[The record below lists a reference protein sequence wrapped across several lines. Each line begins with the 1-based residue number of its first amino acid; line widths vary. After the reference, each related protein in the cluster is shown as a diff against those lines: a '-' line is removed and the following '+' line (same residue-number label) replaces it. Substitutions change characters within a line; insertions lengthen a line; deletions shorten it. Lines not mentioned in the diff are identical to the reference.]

1 MHLIDTHCH
10 FDDSR
15 FDSDRAQVYQRAR
28 AAGVAALIVP
38 AVTRDTW
45 DRQTAVCREYP
56 GLYPAYGLH
65 PMFMPQHRENHIEAL
80 AIQLASEKAVAV
92 GECGL
97 DFYIKD
103 PERERQMEL
112 FHAQLKLAEK
122 HMLPVIIHA
131 RKAVEE
137 VINSLRRCN
146 RLRGVLHSYA
156 GSEQQAQRLIE
167 MGFLLSFG
175 GPVTYPAAK
184 RLRQL
189 VSRLPLDAIMLE
201 SDAPDQPDVENR
213 GGRNEPALLGSVL
226 NCMSELRKESA
237 EEIAFQTTAN
247 ALKLFNI
254 RLPNGA

>member
-1 MHLIDTHCH
+1 MKLIDSHCH

-15 FDSDRAQVYQRAR
+15 FEADRSQAYQRAR
-28 AAGVAALIVP
+28 AAGVVAQIVP
-38 AVTRDTW
+38 AVTRESW
-45 DRQTAVCREYP
+45 ARLKSVCREYP

-65 PMFMPQHRENHIEAL
+65 PMFMHQHEESHIEAL
-80 AIQLASEKAVAV
+80 AVQLASEKAVAV

-103 PERERQMEL
+103 ADRERQMAL

-122 HMLPVIIHA
+122 NMLPVIIHA

-137 VINSLRRCN
+137 VINSLRRFS
-146 RLRGVLHSYA
+146 RLRGVLHSYS

-175 GPVTYPAAK
+175 GPVTYPGAN

-201 SDAPDQPDVENR
+201 SDSPDQPDIQNR
-213 GGRNEPALLGSVL
+213 GGRNEPALLRRVL
-226 NCMSELRKESA
+226 NSITELRKESA
-237 EEIAFQTTAN
+237 EEIAFQTTSN

-254 RLPNGA
+254 TLQNGA